1 MIILVKEQKDCTHT
15 LQPMLLRTSISLLL
29 LYIIGCWL
37 PVAAQSRASYS
48 KADTVR
54 AMRDLFEERRG
65 SASTLTTIGGITT
78 GLGAGAML
86 LGFMAS
92 DNLGGA
98 ILLVNAIGLAA
109 VGVPMLVVGKSRQKE
124 VMPEQEEAVIG
135 AYEQGNPLPRELSR
149 RLRRRHFAVP

>member
-1 MIILVKEQKDCTHT
+1 
-15 LQPMLLRTSISLLL
+15 
-29 LYIIGCWL
+29 
-37 PVAAQSRASYS
+37 
-48 KADTVR
+48 
-54 AMRDLFEERRG
+54 MRDLFEERRG